1 MGSVLFYCNLNAFV
15 CRFQHSRIRVLCIF
29 MRAERFGLHESD
41 YARSAMP
48 RPVTEMFNALYVVI
62 NRDIFLPSTPF
73 LLLMLCN
80 KKCLKCITST

>member
-1 MGSVLFYCNLNAFV
+1 MRLYADSNTHAFGYCVFLCGQKGSASMSPIMLVLP
-15 CRFQHSRIRVLCIF
+15 
-29 MRAERFGLHESD
+29 
-41 YARSAMP
+41 MP
-48 RPVTEMFNALYVVI
+48 RPVTEMFNALFVVI